1 MYRDELLIKLIK
13 QSYEKDMDKMR
24 SFDDDSQDQ
33 LNTYIKDFE
42 KQLLHKNTMNDEM
55 IDNVCIFNVLSNCM
69 PSYSTH
75 LRKPVQGSP
84 GSFHFLNNLSI

>member
-24 SFDDDSQDQ
+24 SFDDDSKDQ

-55 IDNVCIFNVLSNCM
+55 IDNVCI
-69 PSYSTH
+69 
-75 LRKPVQGSP
+75 
-84 GSFHFLNNLSI
+84 